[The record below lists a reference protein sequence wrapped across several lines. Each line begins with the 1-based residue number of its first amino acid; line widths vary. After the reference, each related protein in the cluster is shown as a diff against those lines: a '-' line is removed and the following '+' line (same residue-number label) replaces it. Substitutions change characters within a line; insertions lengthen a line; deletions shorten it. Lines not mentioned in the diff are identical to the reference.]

1 MLLKLAWNNIVKRP
15 FSSGLS
21 VLLLASS
28 IMIIILAFLTMQQL
42 ESKFNENANK
52 IDLVVGAK
60 GSRLQL
66 VLCNVFHVDNPTG
79 NIRMKDVTFLTKHPF
94 VKNAIPIS
102 LGDNFKSYRIVG
114 TNQNFL
120 QKLYEAPL
128 KKGKLFE
135 KPYEVVLGF
144 NAANK
149 MDLKL
154 GDSFYGSH
162 GIDASIHEH
171 QDAKYLVVGLLDY
184 SGEVIDNLILTPL
197 ESVWQVH
204 SEDHQ
209 KGSFDLSYEKKH
221 DHDHDHHHDHHKTTV
236 HEEDKE
242 ITAFLVNYNSPRAK
256 FSIPGIVNN
265 KEQLMA
271 AEPPIEI
278 QRLLDLVQPAV
289 KVVTV
294 LAWFIFGLAFFSMLI
309 TMINSMKNRKYEIAM
324 MRASGAT
331 SKLVLISILAEGFL
345 IAFIGGLLG
354 VFMGHI
360 LLEIMGQYL
369 TNHYHYQ
376 FSGLIFNYFELWLLI
391 GTIATGIISAFIP
404 AIAAYNMDISST
416 LKKKI

>member
-1 MLLKLAWNNIVKRP
+1 MLLKLAWKNIVKRP

-42 ESKFNENANK
+42 ENKFNENANK

-79 NIRMKDVTFLTKHPF
+79 NIKMKDVTFLSKHPF

-102 LGDNFKSYRIVG
+102 LGDNYKSYRIVG

-120 QKLYEAPL
+120 QKLYKAPL
-128 KKGKLFE
+128 KQGKLFE

-144 NAANK
+144 NVASK
-149 MDLKL
+149 IDLKL
-154 GDSFYGSH
+154 GDTFYGSH
-162 GIDASIHEH
+162 GIDASLHEH
-171 QDAKYLVVGLLDY
+171 HDSKYTVVGLLEY
-184 SGEVIDNLILTPL
+184 SGEVTDNLILTSL

-204 SEDHQ
+204 SEDDQ
-209 KGSFDLSYEKKH
+209 KGSFDLNFEKKH
-221 DHDHDHHHDHHKTTV
+221 DHHHHHKPTSV
-236 HEEDKE
+236 EEYKE
-242 ITAFLVNYNSPRAK
+242 ITALLVNYKSPRAK

-265 KEQLMA
+265 KKQLMA
-271 AEPPIEI
+271 AEPAIEV
-278 QRLLDLVQPAV
+278 QRLFDLIKPAS
-289 KVVTV
+289 KVIAI

-331 SKLVLISILAEGFL
+331 SKLVLISILTEGFL
-345 IAFIGGLLG
+345 IAFIGGLIG
-354 VFMGHI
+354 VFIGHI

-369 TNHYHYQ
+369 TNQYHYQ
-376 FSGLIFNYFELWLLI
+376 FSGLIFNVFELWLFI
-391 GTIATGIISAFIP
+391 GTIAIGIISTFVP
-404 AIAAYNMDISST
+404 SLAAYNMDISST

>member
-28 IMIIILAFLTMQQL
+28 IMIIILSFLTMQQI

-102 LGDNFKSYRIVG
+102 LGDNYKSYRIVG

-120 QKLYEAPL
+120 QKLYKAPL
-128 KKGKLFE
+128 KQGKLFE

-184 SGEVIDNLILTPL
+184 SGEVIDNLILTSL

-209 KGSFDLSYEKKH
+209 KGSFDLNYEKKH
-221 DHDHDHHHDHHKTTV
+221 DHHHHKITLD
-236 HEEDKE
+236 EEDKE
-242 ITAFLVNYNSPRAK
+242 ITALLVNYKSQRAK

-271 AEPPIEI
+271 AEPSIEI

-331 SKLVLISILAEGFL
+331 SKLVLISILTEGFL

-354 VFMGHI
+354 VFMGH
-360 LLEIMGQYL
+360 LFLEIMGQYL

-376 FSGLIFNYFELWLLI
+376 FSGLVFNYFELWLLI

>member
-28 IMIIILAFLTMQQL
+28 IMIIILSFLTMQQI

-79 NIRMKDVTFLTKHPF
+79 NIRMKDVTFLAKHPF

-102 LGDNFKSYRIVG
+102 LGDNYKSYRIVG

-120 QKLYEAPL
+120 QKLYKAPL
-128 KKGKLFE
+128 KQGKLFE

-184 SGEVIDNLILTPL
+184 SGEVIDNLILTSL

-209 KGSFDLSYEKKH
+209 KGSFDLNYEKKH
-221 DHDHDHHHDHHKTTV
+221 DHHHHKITLD
-236 HEEDKE
+236 EEDKE
-242 ITAFLVNYNSPRAK
+242 ITALLVNYKSQRAK

-271 AEPPIEI
+271 AEPSIEI

-331 SKLVLISILAEGFL
+331 SKLVLISILTEGFL

-360 LLEIMGQYL
+360 FLEIMGQYL

-376 FSGLIFNYFELWLLI
+376 FSGLVFNYFELWLLI

>member
-28 IMIIILAFLTMQQL
+28 IMIIILSFLTMQQI

-102 LGDNFKSYRIVG
+102 LGDNYKSYRIVG

-120 QKLYEAPL
+120 QKLYKAPL
-128 KKGKLFE
+128 KQGKLFE

-184 SGEVIDNLILTPL
+184 SGEVIDNLILTSL

-209 KGSFDLSYEKKH
+209 KGSFDLNYEKKH
-221 DHDHDHHHDHHKTTV
+221 DHHHHKITLD
-236 HEEDKE
+236 EEDKE
-242 ITAFLVNYNSPRAK
+242 ITALLVNYKSQRAK

-271 AEPPIEI
+271 AEPSIEI

-331 SKLVLISILAEGFL
+331 SKLVLISILTEGFL

-360 LLEIMGQYL
+360 FLEIMGQYL

-376 FSGLIFNYFELWLLI
+376 FSGLVFNYFELWLLI

-404 AIAAYNMDISST
+404 AIAAYNMNISST

>member
-21 VLLLASS
+21 ILLLASS
-28 IMIIILAFLTMQQL
+28 IMIIILSFLTMQQI

-79 NIRMKDVTFLTKHPF
+79 NIMMKDVTFLTKHPF

-102 LGDNFKSYRIVG
+102 LGDNYKSYRIVG

-120 QKLYEAPL
+120 QKLYKAPL
-128 KKGKLFE
+128 KQGKLFE

-149 MDLKL
+149 MELKL

-184 SGEVIDNLILTPL
+184 SGEVIDNLILTSL

-209 KGSFDLSYEKKH
+209 KGSFDLNYEKKH
-221 DHDHDHHHDHHKTTV
+221 DHHHHKITLD
-236 HEEDKE
+236 EEDKE
-242 ITAFLVNYNSPRAK
+242 ITALLVNYKSQRAK

-271 AEPPIEI
+271 AEPSIEI

-354 VFMGHI
+354 FFMGHI

-376 FSGLIFNYFELWLLI
+376 FSGLIFNSFELWLLI

>member
-28 IMIIILAFLTMQQL
+28 IMIIILSFLTMQQI

-102 LGDNFKSYRIVG
+102 LGDNYKSYRIVG

-120 QKLYEAPL
+120 QKLYKAPL
-128 KKGKLFE
+128 KQGKLFE

-184 SGEVIDNLILTPL
+184 SGEVIDNLILTSL

-209 KGSFDLSYEKKH
+209 KGSFDLNYEKKH
-221 DHDHDHHHDHHKTTV
+221 DHHHHKITLD
-236 HEEDKE
+236 EEDKE
-242 ITAFLVNYNSPRAK
+242 ITALLVNYKSQRAK

-271 AEPPIEI
+271 AEPAIEI

-331 SKLVLISILAEGFL
+331 SKLVLISILTEGFL

-354 VFMGHI
+354 VFMGH
-360 LLEIMGQYL
+360 LFLEIMGQYL

-376 FSGLIFNYFELWLLI
+376 FSGLVFNYFELWLLI

-416 LKKKI
+416 LKKKL

>member
-1 MLLKLAWNNIVKRP
+1 MLLKFAWNNIVKRP

-79 NIRMKDVTFLTKHPF
+79 NIRMKDVTFLSKHPF

-102 LGDNFKSYRIVG
+102 LGDNYKSYRIVG

-120 QKLYEAPL
+120 QKLYKAPL
-128 KKGKLFE
+128 KQGKLFE

-149 MDLKL
+149 MNLKL

-171 QDAKYLVVGLLDY
+171 QDTKYFVVGLLDY
-184 SGEVIDNLILTPL
+184 SGEVIDNLILTSL

-221 DHDHDHHHDHHKTTV
+221 EHHHHHHKTTV
-236 HEEDKE
+236 VEEDKE
-242 ITAFLVNYNSPRAK
+242 ITALLVNYNSPRAK

-271 AEPPIEI
+271 AEPAIEI
-278 QRLLDLVQPAV
+278 QRLFDLIKPAA
-289 KVVTV
+289 KVVAV

-309 TMINSMKNRKYEIAM
+309 TMINSMKDRKYEIAM

-331 SKLVLISILAEGFL
+331 SKLVLISILTEGFL

-369 TNHYHYQ
+369 TNNYHYQ
-376 FSGLIFNYFELWLLI
+376 FSGLVFNNFELWLLI

>member
-1 MLLKLAWNNIVKRP
+1 MLLKLASNNIVKRP

-28 IMIIILAFLTMQQL
+28 IMIIILSFLTMQQI

-79 NIRMKDVTFLTKHPF
+79 NIRMKDVTFLAKHPF

-102 LGDNFKSYRIVG
+102 LGDNYKSYRIVG

-120 QKLYEAPL
+120 QKLYKAPL
-128 KKGKLFE
+128 KQGKLFE

-184 SGEVIDNLILTPL
+184 SGEVIDNLILTSL

-209 KGSFDLSYEKKH
+209 KGSFDLNYEKKH
-221 DHDHDHHHDHHKTTV
+221 DHHHHKITLDG
-236 HEEDKE
+236 EDKE
-242 ITAFLVNYNSPRAK
+242 ITALLVNYKSQRAK

-271 AEPPIEI
+271 AEPSIEI

-331 SKLVLISILAEGFL
+331 SKLVLISILTEGFL

-360 LLEIMGQYL
+360 FLEIMGQYL

-376 FSGLIFNYFELWLLI
+376 FSGLVFNYFELWLLI

>member
-28 IMIIILAFLTMQQL
+28 IMIIILSFLTMQQI

-102 LGDNFKSYRIVG
+102 LGDNYKSYRIVG

-120 QKLYEAPL
+120 QKLYKAPL
-128 KKGKLFE
+128 KQGKLFE

-184 SGEVIDNLILTPL
+184 SGEVIDNLILTSL

-209 KGSFDLSYEKKH
+209 KGSFDLNYEKKH
-221 DHDHDHHHDHHKTTV
+221 DHHHHKITLD
-236 HEEDKE
+236 EEDKE
-242 ITAFLVNYNSPRAK
+242 ITALLVNYKSQRAK

-271 AEPPIEI
+271 AEPAIEI

-331 SKLVLISILAEGFL
+331 SKLVLISILTEGFL
-345 IAFIGGLLG
+345 IAFIGSLLG
-354 VFMGHI
+354 DLMGHI
-360 LLEIMGQYL
+360 FLEIMGQYL

-376 FSGLIFNYFELWLLI
+376 FSGLVFNYFELWLLI

>member
-1 MLLKLAWNNIVKRP
+1 MLLKLAWNNIIKRP

-120 QKLYEAPL
+120 KKLYKAPL
-128 KKGKLFE
+128 KQGKLFE
-135 KPYEVVLGF
+135 KPYEVILGF

-221 DHDHDHHHDHHKTTV
+221 DHDHDHHKTTV
-236 HEEDKE
+236 VEENKE
-242 ITAFLVNYNSPRAK
+242 ITALLVNYNSPRAK

-271 AEPPIEI
+271 AEPSIEI

-345 IAFIGGLLG
+345 IAFIGGFLG

>member
-28 IMIIILAFLTMQQL
+28 IMIIILSFLTMQQI

-94 VKNAIPIS
+94 VKNATPIS
-102 LGDNFKSYRIVG
+102 LGDNYKSYRIVG

-120 QKLYEAPL
+120 QKLYKAPL
-128 KKGKLFE
+128 KQGKLFE

-184 SGEVIDNLILTPL
+184 SGEVIDNLILTSL

-209 KGSFDLSYEKKH
+209 KGSFDLNYEKKH
-221 DHDHDHHHDHHKTTV
+221 DHHHHKITLD
-236 HEEDKE
+236 EEDKE
-242 ITAFLVNYNSPRAK
+242 ITALLVNYKSQRAK

-271 AEPPIEI
+271 AEPSIEI

-331 SKLVLISILAEGFL
+331 SKLVLISILTEGFL

-360 LLEIMGQYL
+360 FLEIMGQYL

-376 FSGLIFNYFELWLLI
+376 FSGLVFNYFELWLLI

>member
-1 MLLKLAWNNIVKRP
+1 MLLKLAWNNIIKRP

-60 GSRLQL
+60 GSRLQS

-102 LGDNFKSYRIVG
+102 LGDNYKSYRIVG

-120 QKLYEAPL
+120 QKLYKAPL
-128 KKGKLFE
+128 KQGKLFE

-221 DHDHDHHHDHHKTTV
+221 DHHHHHHKTTV
-236 HEEDKE
+236 VEEDKE
-242 ITAFLVNYNSPRAK
+242 ITALLVNYNSPRAK
-256 FSIPGIVNN
+256 FSVPGIVNN

-271 AEPPIEI
+271 AEPSIEI

-324 MRASGAT
+324 MRASEAT

-376 FSGLIFNYFELWLLI
+376 FSGLIFNSFELWLLI

-404 AIAAYNMDISST
+404 AIAAYKMDISST

>member
-1 MLLKLAWNNIVKRP
+1 MLLKLAWNNIIKRP

-28 IMIIILAFLTMQQL
+28 IMIVILAFLTMQQI

-102 LGDNFKSYRIVG
+102 LGDNYKSYRIVG

-120 QKLYEAPL
+120 QKLYKAPL
-128 KKGKLFE
+128 KQGKLFE

-204 SEDHQ
+204 SEDHK

-221 DHDHDHHHDHHKTTV
+221 DHDHHHHKTTV
-236 HEEDKE
+236 VEEDKE
-242 ITAFLVNYNSPRAK
+242 ITALLVNYNSPRAK

-271 AEPPIEI
+271 AEPSIEI
-278 QRLLDLVQPAV
+278 QRLLDLVQPAI

-354 VFMGHI
+354 FFMGHI

-376 FSGLIFNYFELWLLI
+376 FSGLIFNSFELWLLI

>member
-1 MLLKLAWNNIVKRP
+1 MLLKLAWNNIIKRP

-28 IMIIILAFLTMQQL
+28 IMIVILAFLTMQQL

-120 QKLYEAPL
+120 QKLYKAPL
-128 KKGKLFE
+128 KQGKLFE

-221 DHDHDHHHDHHKTTV
+221 DHDHHHHKTTV
-236 HEEDKE
+236 VEEDKE
-242 ITAFLVNYNSPRAK
+242 ITALLVNYNSPRAK

-354 VFMGHI
+354 FFMGHI

-376 FSGLIFNYFELWLLI
+376 FSGLIFNSFELWLLI
-391 GTIATGIISAFIP
+391 GTIATGIISAFMP

>member
-102 LGDNFKSYRIVG
+102 LGDNYKSYRIVG

-221 DHDHDHHHDHHKTTV
+221 DHDHDHHKTTV

-242 ITAFLVNYNSPRAK
+242 ITALLVNYNSPRAK

-271 AEPPIEI
+271 AEPSIEI

-345 IAFIGGLLG
+345 IAFIGGLSG

>member
-28 IMIIILAFLTMQQL
+28 IMIIILSFLTMQQI

-102 LGDNFKSYRIVG
+102 LGDNYKSYRIVG

-120 QKLYEAPL
+120 QKLYKAPL
-128 KKGKLFE
+128 KQGKLFE

-184 SGEVIDNLILTPL
+184 SGEVIDNLILTSL

-209 KGSFDLSYEKKH
+209 KGSFDLNYEKKH
-221 DHDHDHHHDHHKTTV
+221 DHHHHKITLD
-236 HEEDKE
+236 EEDKE
-242 ITAFLVNYNSPRAK
+242 ITALLVNYKSQRAK

-271 AEPPIEI
+271 AEPAIEI

-331 SKLVLISILAEGFL
+331 SKLVLISILTEGFL

-354 VFMGHI
+354 VFMGH
-360 LLEIMGQYL
+360 LFLEIMGQYL

-376 FSGLIFNYFELWLLI
+376 FSGLVFNYFELWLLI

>member
-1 MLLKLAWNNIVKRP
+1 
-15 FSSGLS
+15 
-21 VLLLASS
+21 
-28 IMIIILAFLTMQQL
+28 
-42 ESKFNENANK
+42 
-52 IDLVVGAK
+52 
-60 GSRLQL
+60 
-66 VLCNVFHVDNPTG
+66 
-79 NIRMKDVTFLTKHPF
+79 
-94 VKNAIPIS
+94 
-102 LGDNFKSYRIVG
+102 
-114 TNQNFL
+114 
-120 QKLYEAPL
+120 
-128 KKGKLFE
+128 
-135 KPYEVVLGF
+135 
-144 NAANK
+144 
-149 MDLKL
+149 
-154 GDSFYGSH
+154 
-162 GIDASIHEH
+162 
-171 QDAKYLVVGLLDY
+171 
-184 SGEVIDNLILTPL
+184 
-197 ESVWQVH
+197 
-204 SEDHQ
+204 
-209 KGSFDLSYEKKH
+209 
-221 DHDHDHHHDHHKTTV
+221 
-236 HEEDKE
+236 
-242 ITAFLVNYNSPRAK
+242 
-256 FSIPGIVNN
+256 
-265 KEQLMA
+265 MA

>member
-1 MLLKLAWNNIVKRP
+1 MLLKLAWNNIIKRP

-60 GSRLQL
+60 GSRLQS

-102 LGDNFKSYRIVG
+102 LGDNYKSYRIVG

-120 QKLYEAPL
+120 KKLYKAPL
-128 KKGKLFE
+128 KQGKLFE

-221 DHDHDHHHDHHKTTV
+221 DHDHDHDHHKTTV

-242 ITAFLVNYNSPRAK
+242 ITALLVNYNSPRAK

>member
-1 MLLKLAWNNIVKRP
+1 MLLKLAWNNIIKRP

-60 GSRLQL
+60 GSRLQS

-102 LGDNFKSYRIVG
+102 LGDNYKSYRIVG

-120 QKLYEAPL
+120 QKLYKAPL
-128 KKGKLFE
+128 KQGKLFE

-221 DHDHDHHHDHHKTTV
+221 DHHHHHHKTNV
-236 HEEDKE
+236 VEEDKE
-242 ITAFLVNYNSPRAK
+242 ITALLVNYNSPRAK

-271 AEPPIEI
+271 AEPSIEI

-354 VFMGHI
+354 FFMGHI

-376 FSGLIFNYFELWLLI
+376 FSGLIFNSFELWLLI
-391 GTIATGIISAFIP
+391 GTIATGIISAFMP

>member
-28 IMIIILAFLTMQQL
+28 IMIIILAFLTMQQI

-102 LGDNFKSYRIVG
+102 LGDNYKSYRIVG

-120 QKLYEAPL
+120 QKLYKAPL
-128 KKGKLFE
+128 KQGKLFE

-184 SGEVIDNLILTPL
+184 SGEVIDNLILTSL

-209 KGSFDLSYEKKH
+209 KGSFDLNYEKKH
-221 DHDHDHHHDHHKTTV
+221 DHHHHKITLD
-236 HEEDKE
+236 EEDKE
-242 ITAFLVNYNSPRAK
+242 ITALLVNYKSQRAK

-271 AEPPIEI
+271 AEPSIEI

-331 SKLVLISILAEGFL
+331 SKLVLISILTEGFL

-360 LLEIMGQYL
+360 FLEIMGQYL

-376 FSGLIFNYFELWLLI
+376 FSGLVFNYFELWLLI

>member
-28 IMIIILAFLTMQQL
+28 IMIIILSFLTMQQI
-42 ESKFNENANK
+42 ESKFNQNANK

-102 LGDNFKSYRIVG
+102 LGDNYKSYRIVG

-120 QKLYEAPL
+120 QKLYKAPL
-128 KKGKLFE
+128 KQGKLFE

-149 MDLKL
+149 MELKL

-184 SGEVIDNLILTPL
+184 SGEVIDNLILTSL

-209 KGSFDLSYEKKH
+209 KGSFDLNYEKKH
-221 DHDHDHHHDHHKTTV
+221 DHHHHKITFD
-236 HEEDKE
+236 EEDKE
-242 ITAFLVNYNSPRAK
+242 ITALLVNYKSQRAK

-271 AEPPIEI
+271 AEPSIEI

-331 SKLVLISILAEGFL
+331 SKLVLISILTEGFL

-360 LLEIMGQYL
+360 FLEIMGQYL

-376 FSGLIFNYFELWLLI
+376 FSGLVFNYFELWLLI
-391 GTIATGIISAFIP
+391 GTIVTGIISAFIP

>member
-28 IMIIILAFLTMQQL
+28 IMIIILSFLTMQQI

-102 LGDNFKSYRIVG
+102 LGDNYKSYRIVG

-120 QKLYEAPL
+120 QKLYKAPL
-128 KKGKLFE
+128 KQGKLFE

-184 SGEVIDNLILTPL
+184 SGEVIDNLILTSL

-209 KGSFDLSYEKKH
+209 KGSFDLNYEKKH
-221 DHDHDHHHDHHKTTV
+221 DHHHHKTTLV
-236 HEEDKE
+236 EEDKE
-242 ITAFLVNYNSPRAK
+242 ITALLVNYKSQRAK

-271 AEPPIEI
+271 AEPSIEI

-331 SKLVLISILAEGFL
+331 SKLVLISILTEGFL

-354 VFMGHI
+354 VFMGH
-360 LLEIMGQYL
+360 LFLEIMGQYL

-376 FSGLIFNYFELWLLI
+376 FSGLVFNYFELWLLI

>member
-21 VLLLASS
+21 ILLLASS
-28 IMIIILAFLTMQQL
+28 IMIIILSFLTMQQI

-102 LGDNFKSYRIVG
+102 LGDNYKSYRIVG

-120 QKLYEAPL
+120 QKLYKAPL
-128 KKGKLFE
+128 KQGKLFE

-171 QDAKYLVVGLLDY
+171 QDAKYIVVGLLDY
-184 SGEVIDNLILTPL
+184 SGEVIDNLILTSL

-209 KGSFDLSYEKKH
+209 KGSFDLNYEKKH
-221 DHDHDHHHDHHKTTV
+221 DHHHHKITLV
-236 HEEDKE
+236 EEDKE
-242 ITAFLVNYNSPRAK
+242 ITALLVNYKSQRAK

-271 AEPPIEI
+271 AEPSIEI

-331 SKLVLISILAEGFL
+331 SKLVLISILTEGFL
-345 IAFIGGLLG
+345 IAFIGSILG

-360 LLEIMGQYL
+360 FLEIMGQYL

-376 FSGLIFNYFELWLLI
+376 FSGLVFNYFELWLLI

>member
-102 LGDNFKSYRIVG
+102 LGDNYKSYRIVG

-221 DHDHDHHHDHHKTTV
+221 DHDHDHDHDHHKTTV

-242 ITAFLVNYNSPRAK
+242 ITALLVNYNSPRAK

-271 AEPPIEI
+271 AEPSIEI

>member
-102 LGDNFKSYRIVG
+102 LGDNYKSYRIVG

-221 DHDHDHHHDHHKTTV
+221 DHDHHHDHHKTTV
-236 HEEDKE
+236 VEEDKE
-242 ITAFLVNYNSPRAK
+242 ITALLVNYNSPRAK

-271 AEPPIEI
+271 AEPSIEI

-331 SKLVLISILAEGFL
+331 SKLVLISILVEGFL

>member
-28 IMIIILAFLTMQQL
+28 IMIIILSFLTMQQI

-102 LGDNFKSYRIVG
+102 LGDNYKSYRIVG

-120 QKLYEAPL
+120 QKLYKAPL
-128 KKGKLFE
+128 KQGKLFE

-184 SGEVIDNLILTPL
+184 SGEVIDNLILTSL

-209 KGSFDLSYEKKH
+209 KGSFDLNYEKKH
-221 DHDHDHHHDHHKTTV
+221 DHHHHKITLD
-236 HEEDKE
+236 EEDKE
-242 ITAFLVNYNSPRAK
+242 ITALLINYKSQRAK

-271 AEPPIEI
+271 AEPSIEI

-289 KVVTV
+289 KVLTV

-331 SKLVLISILAEGFL
+331 SKLVLISILTEGFL

-360 LLEIMGQYL
+360 FLEIMGQYL

-376 FSGLIFNYFELWLLI
+376 FSGLVFNYFELWLLI

-416 LKKKI
+416 LKKKL

>member
-21 VLLLASS
+21 ILLLASS
-28 IMIIILAFLTMQQL
+28 IMIIILSFLTMQQI

-102 LGDNFKSYRIVG
+102 LGDNYKSYRIVG

-120 QKLYEAPL
+120 QKLYKAPL
-128 KKGKLFE
+128 KQGKLFE

-221 DHDHDHHHDHHKTTV
+221 DHDHHHHKTTV
-236 HEEDKE
+236 VEEDKE
-242 ITAFLVNYNSPRAK
+242 ITALLVNYNSPRAK

-271 AEPPIEI
+271 AEPSIEI

-309 TMINSMKNRKYEIAM
+309 TTINSMKNRKYEIAM

-331 SKLVLISILAEGFL
+331 SKLVLISILTEGFL
-345 IAFIGGLLG
+345 IAFIGGILG

-360 LLEIMGQYL
+360 FLEIMGQYL

-376 FSGLIFNYFELWLLI
+376 FSGLVFNYFELWLLI

>member
-1 MLLKLAWNNIVKRP
+1 MLLKLAWNNIIKRP

-102 LGDNFKSYRIVG
+102 LGDNYKSYRIVG

-221 DHDHDHHHDHHKTTV
+221 DHHHHHHKTTV
-236 HEEDKE
+236 VEEDKE
-242 ITAFLVNYNSPRAK
+242 ITALLVNYNSPRAK

-271 AEPPIEI
+271 AEPSIEI

-376 FSGLIFNYFELWLLI
+376 FSGLIFNSFELWLLI

>member
-28 IMIIILAFLTMQQL
+28 IMIIILSFLTMQQI

-102 LGDNFKSYRIVG
+102 LGDNYKSYRIVG

-120 QKLYEAPL
+120 QKLYKAPL
-128 KKGKLFE
+128 KQGKLFE

-184 SGEVIDNLILTPL
+184 SGEVIDNLILTSL

-209 KGSFDLSYEKKH
+209 KGSFDLNYEKKH
-221 DHDHDHHHDHHKTTV
+221 DHHHHKISLD
-236 HEEDKE
+236 EEDKE
-242 ITAFLVNYNSPRAK
+242 ITALLVNYKSQRAK

-271 AEPPIEI
+271 AEPAIEI

-331 SKLVLISILAEGFL
+331 SKLVLISILTEGFL
-345 IAFIGGLLG
+345 IAFIAGLLG

-360 LLEIMGQYL
+360 FLEIMGQYL

-376 FSGLIFNYFELWLLI
+376 FSGLVFNYFELWLLT

>member
-1 MLLKLAWNNIVKRP
+1 MLLKLAWNNIIKRP

-102 LGDNFKSYRIVG
+102 LGDNYKSYRIVG

-221 DHDHDHHHDHHKTTV
+221 DHDHDHHKTTV

-242 ITAFLVNYNSPRAK
+242 ITALLVNYNSPRAK

-271 AEPPIEI
+271 AEPSIEI

>member
-1 MLLKLAWNNIVKRP
+1 MLLKLAWNNIIKRP

-102 LGDNFKSYRIVG
+102 LGDNYKSYRIVG

-120 QKLYEAPL
+120 QKLYKAPL
-128 KKGKLFE
+128 KQGKLFE

-209 KGSFDLSYEKKH
+209 KGSFDLSHEKKH
-221 DHDHDHHHDHHKTTV
+221 DHDHHKNTV
-236 HEEDKE
+236 VEEDKE
-242 ITAFLVNYNSPRAK
+242 ITALLVNYNSPRAK

-271 AEPPIEI
+271 AEPSIEI

-345 IAFIGGLLG
+345 IAFIGGLMG
-354 VFMGHI
+354 VFIGHI

-376 FSGLIFNYFELWLLI
+376 FSGLIFNSFELWLLI

>member
-21 VLLLASS
+21 ILLLASS
-28 IMIIILAFLTMQQL
+28 IMIIILSFLTMQQI

-79 NIRMKDVTFLTKHPF
+79 NIMMKDVTFLTKHPF

-102 LGDNFKSYRIVG
+102 LGDNYKSYRIVG

-120 QKLYEAPL
+120 QKLYKAPL
-128 KKGKLFE
+128 KQGKLFE

-149 MDLKL
+149 MELKL

-184 SGEVIDNLILTPL
+184 SGEVIDNLILTSL

-209 KGSFDLSYEKKH
+209 KGSFDLNYEKKH
-221 DHDHDHHHDHHKTTV
+221 DHHHHKITLD
-236 HEEDKE
+236 EEDKE
-242 ITAFLVNYNSPRAK
+242 ITALLVNYKSQRAK

-271 AEPPIEI
+271 AEPSIEI

-331 SKLVLISILAEGFL
+331 SKLVLISILTEGFL
-345 IAFIGGLLG
+345 IAFIGSILG

-360 LLEIMGQYL
+360 FLEIMGQYL
-369 TNHYHYQ
+369 INHYHYQ
-376 FSGLIFNYFELWLLI
+376 FSGLVFNYFELWLLI
-391 GTIATGIISAFIP
+391 GTIATGIISTFIP

-416 LKKKI
+416 LKKKL

>member
-28 IMIIILAFLTMQQL
+28 IMIIILSFLTMQQI

-94 VKNAIPIS
+94 VKNAVPIS
-102 LGDNFKSYRIVG
+102 LGDNYKSYRIVG

-120 QKLYEAPL
+120 QKLYKAPL
-128 KKGKLFE
+128 KQGKLFE

-149 MDLKL
+149 MELKL

-184 SGEVIDNLILTPL
+184 SGEVIDNLILTSL

-209 KGSFDLSYEKKH
+209 KGSFDLNYEKKH
-221 DHDHDHHHDHHKTTV
+221 DHHHHKITLD
-236 HEEDKE
+236 EEDKE
-242 ITAFLVNYNSPRAK
+242 ITALLVNYKSQRAK

-271 AEPPIEI
+271 AEPSIEI

-331 SKLVLISILAEGFL
+331 SKLVLISILTEGFL

-354 VFMGHI
+354 VFMGH
-360 LLEIMGQYL
+360 LFLEIMGQYL
-369 TNHYHYQ
+369 TNNYHYQ
-376 FSGLIFNYFELWLLI
+376 FSGLVFNYFELWLLI

>member
-102 LGDNFKSYRIVG
+102 LGDNYKSYRIVG

-120 QKLYEAPL
+120 QKLYKAPL
-128 KKGKLFE
+128 KQGKLFE

-184 SGEVIDNLILTPL
+184 SGEVIDNLILTSL

-209 KGSFDLSYEKKH
+209 KGSFDLNYEKKH
-221 DHDHDHHHDHHKTTV
+221 DHHHHKITLD
-236 HEEDKE
+236 EEDKE
-242 ITAFLVNYNSPRAK
+242 ITALLVNYKSQRAK

-271 AEPPIEI
+271 AEPSIEI

-294 LAWFIFGLAFFSMLI
+294 LAWFIFSLAFFSMLI

-331 SKLVLISILAEGFL
+331 SKLVLISILTEGFL

-360 LLEIMGQYL
+360 FLEIMGQYL

-376 FSGLIFNYFELWLLI
+376 FSGLVFNYFELWLLI
-391 GTIATGIISAFIP
+391 GTIVTGIISAFIP

>member
-102 LGDNFKSYRIVG
+102 LGDNYKSYRIVG

-120 QKLYEAPL
+120 QKLYKAPL
-128 KKGKLFE
+128 KQGKLFE

-149 MDLKL
+149 INLKL

-162 GIDASIHEH
+162 GIDASLHEH
-171 QDAKYLVVGLLDY
+171 QDTKYLVVGLLDY

-209 KGSFDLSYEKKH
+209 KGTFDLSYEKKH
-221 DHDHDHHHDHHKTTV
+221 DHHHHHTTLV
-236 HEEDKE
+236 EEDKE
-242 ITAFLVNYNSPRAK
+242 ITALLVNYNSPRAK

-271 AEPPIEI
+271 AEPAIEI
-278 QRLLDLVQPAV
+278 QRLFDLIKPAA
-289 KVVTV
+289 KVVAV

-309 TMINSMKNRKYEIAM
+309 TMINSMKDRKYEIAM

-331 SKLVLISILAEGFL
+331 SKLVLISILTEGFL

-369 TNHYHYQ
+369 TNHYQ

-391 GTIATGIISAFIP
+391 GTIATGIISGFIP
-404 AIAAYNMDISST
+404 SIAAYNMDISST

>member
-28 IMIIILAFLTMQQL
+28 IMIIILSFLTMQQI

-102 LGDNFKSYRIVG
+102 LGDNYKSYRIVG

-120 QKLYEAPL
+120 QKLYKAPL
-128 KKGKLFE
+128 KQGKLFE

-184 SGEVIDNLILTPL
+184 SGEVIDNLILTSL

-209 KGSFDLSYEKKH
+209 KGSFDLNYEKKH
-221 DHDHDHHHDHHKTTV
+221 DHHHHKITLV
-236 HEEDKE
+236 EEDKE
-242 ITAFLVNYNSPRAK
+242 ITALLVNYKSQRAK

-271 AEPPIEI
+271 AEPSIEI

-331 SKLVLISILAEGFL
+331 SKLVLISILTEGFL

-354 VFMGHI
+354 VFMGH
-360 LLEIMGQYL
+360 LFLEIMGQYL

-376 FSGLIFNYFELWLLI
+376 FSGLVFNYFELWLLI